1 MDTLTSSE
9 REKGIGALSTKPHQ
23 TLPVEAPF
31 EMPVQSLTT
40 PWTRQASPETTAA
53 SSSLRRALVIG
64 ATAIATGTAA
74 YEMYK
79 VLQVGGLTIPEYF
92 ILGLFILLFA
102 WISFSLVSA
111 IIGFFDL
118 LFKARAPLGIEPEG
132 ALPKV
137 SSRTALLVP
146 TYNEEPHR
154 VMAHVQAIQESLT
167 NIEMARHFEFFILSD
182 TTDPDIWVLEEASYL
197 ALLKRTGSQRIFY
210 RHRHHNIGG
219 KAGNIGEWVTRFG
232 GHYNQMIILDADSL
246 MTGDTLVRLVS
257 AMECHPKVGLIQ
269 TIPLIINGKTLF
281 ARMQQFA
288 GRMYGPIIARGNA
301 WWHGSES
308 NYWGHNAII
317 RVRAFAEQ
325 AGLPELPGRK
335 PFGGHIISH
344 DFVEAALMR
353 RAGWA
358 IHIVPHLPGSY
369 EEMPPSLTDYA
380 ARDRRWCQG
389 NLQHMLVLPA
399 RGLHWVSRLHLLA
412 GIGSYITAPLWLAFL
427 VTGIGISLQ
436 AQFVRPEFF
445 PAGFSL
451 FPKWPAQDPVLAAW
465 VFAVSMGILIFPK
478 LLAYLLML
486 SEAPIRRSFGGAANA
501 FIGVI
506 LETIISALIAPAM
519 MLIQSQAIAA
529 IMMGR
534 DVGWQVQRRNDGS
547 LSWPESARRYAG
559 HTVFGFILGAS
570 AYAVSLPLFLWMTP
584 VVVGLLLTIP
594 LAVLTSY
601 SRLGDG
607 FKRVGLFVTPE
618 EHELPEIVRRSNEVA
633 SELARDQ
640 PAALHLLLRD
650 RDLAEIHRQMIAQKP
665 AKKRG
670 EVDVD
675 LVVGRAKLE
684 QTHNLEEANSFLTI
698 KEKAAI
704 LADPVSFEQLIE
716 RLKDPVVARGTP
728 TR

>member
-1 MDTLTSSE
+1 
-9 REKGIGALSTKPHQ
+9 
-23 TLPVEAPF
+23 
-31 EMPVQSLTT
+31 
-40 PWTRQASPETTAA
+40 
-53 SSSLRRALVIG
+53 
-64 ATAIATGTAA
+64 
-74 YEMYK
+74 
-79 VLQVGGLTIPEYF
+79 
-92 ILGLFILLFA
+92 
-102 WISFSLVSA
+102 
-111 IIGFFDL
+111 
-118 LFKARAPLGIEPEG
+118 
-132 ALPKV
+132 
-137 SSRTALLVP
+137 VP
-146 TYNEEPHR
+146 T
-154 VMAHVQAIQESLT
+154 V
-167 NIEMARHFEFFILSD
+167 
-182 TTDPDIWVLEEASYL
+182 
-197 ALLKRTGSQRIFY
+197 
-210 RHRHHNIGG
+210 
-219 KAGNIGEWVTRFG
+219 AGNLAVP
-232 GHYNQMIILDADSL
+232 Q
-246 MTGDTLVRLVS
+246 GD
-257 AMECHPKVGLIQ
+257 Q
-269 TIPLIINGKTLF
+269 
-281 ARMQQFA
+281 
-288 GRMYGPIIARGNA
+288 
-301 WWHGSES
+301 
-308 NYWGHNAII
+308 
-317 RVRAFAEQ
+317 
-325 AGLPELPGRK
+325 
-335 PFGGHIISH
+335 
-344 DFVEAALMR
+344 
-353 RAGWA
+353 
-358 IHIVPHLPGSY
+358 
-369 EEMPPSLTDYA
+369 
-380 ARDRRWCQG
+380 
-389 NLQHMLVLPA
+389 
-399 RGLHWVSRLHLLA
+399 
-412 GIGSYITAPLWLAFL
+412 
-427 VTGIGISLQ
+427 
-436 AQFVRPEFF
+436 
-445 PAGFSL
+445 
-451 FPKWPAQDPVLAAW
+451 
-465 VFAVSMGILIFPK
+465 
-478 LLAYLLML
+478 LAYLLVDHAERFIARGVRRQPQML
-486 SEAPIRRSFGGAANA
+486 SEAPIRRSFGGAAIA